1 MMMNT
6 MFRFSYEQYCYL
18 EHISI
23 TASKTISLQN
33 YFKSHYRNIT
43 LECFEIYVCIK

>member
-33 YFKSHYRNIT
+33 YFKKPSNLTIET
-43 LECFEIYVCIK
+43 